1 MTLIALAVG
10 RRQAVLA
17 ADSIATHP
25 ISADR
30 LGCVSKVAAVPHLRA
45 VAGWCG
51 YSGLARAFTMIPPL
65 PAGATVEDVL
75 DYLRPV
81 LLMLFAEAARKQP
94 PVPAAAMV
102 LAGVVGH
109 GEAAEVVAFA
119 LRAADGW
126 QPLLLAPGKVFTL
139 GATLEDT
146 PEPGAREVIESD
158 HTTLGEPPAH
168 AAAAPTAEHSM
179 SWLELSRMPEK
190 LVQLARS
197 ERPDTVGGPVQSV
210 LLTCE
215 AAFFAW
221 DDRDP

>member
-1 MTLIALAVG
+1 MTCLALAVHP
-10 RRQAVLA
+10 RRAVLA
-17 ADSIATHP
+17 SDSLVVDAITRQP
-25 ISADR
+25 
-30 LGCVSKVAAVPHLRA
+30 LGHGSKLLALPHLRGVLA
-45 VAGWCG
+45 M
-51 YSGLARAFTMIPPL
+51 SGNARLSRALAL
-65 PAGATVEDVL
+65 
-75 DYLRPV
+75 
-81 LLMLFAEAARKQP
+81 
-94 PVPAAAMV
+94 VPACADDIRDFVEHLPPILQALDAQALAEHRGGAWFV
-102 LAGVVGH
+102 AGVVGH

-119 LRAADGW
+119 LRSCDGW